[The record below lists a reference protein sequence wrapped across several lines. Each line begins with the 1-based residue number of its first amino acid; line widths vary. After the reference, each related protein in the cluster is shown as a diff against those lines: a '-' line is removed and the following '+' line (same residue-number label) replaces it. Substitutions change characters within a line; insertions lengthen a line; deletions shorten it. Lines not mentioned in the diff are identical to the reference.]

1 MEIQGKRV
9 LVLGGAGLVGMAI
22 CHQLIQHQP
31 EKIIVSSLK
40 ESEALEACEILQST
54 VHQVEIVPEFG
65 NIFVRLELKDHSWQS
80 ILDRPELRSILIK
93 DNLEDLSSEGLQ
105 ASFLYQLLCRHR
117 PHIVI
122 DCVNSATGVAYQDI
136 FSASFNVRKSLVK
149 VRESG
154 VGQEDL
160 NDATERMLCTMY
172 IPQIIRH
179 VQIFNEAMREVGTG
193 IYVKIGTSG
202 TGGMGL
208 NIPYTHSEEKPSRML
223 LSKASVAGAHSL
235 LLFLMA
241 RTPGGPIIKEVKPAA
256 AIAWKKIAHGEIR
269 LKGKPVELFDCPIPD
284 APSIAQAVNISA
296 KGYWD
301 SLGRNLSTAY
311 IDTGENGI
319 FSTGEFEA
327 ISAAGQMELIT
338 PEEIA
343 GTVVFEILGGNTGHD
358 IVNALDNS
366 VMGPTYRAGVM
377 RSSALEKLK
386 ELEEIHGTDSVS
398 FELIG
403 PFISKLLFEAHLIKK
418 SCKTMSSWRSMSAE
432 DLNRKVEDL
441 IRTDQDLRAYILSVG
456 IGILLPD
463 GKTLLRGPQLKIPVH
478 KQERLEQPE
487 ENTINRW
494 AKDGWVDL
502 RPQNIALW
510 KERIQRIF
518 QEMESI
524 PEQDTS
530 SKYIRTKNYWTKDE
544 NINVGKLVGWVL
556 TVEEESQRMKD

>member
-9 LVLGGAGLVGMAI
+9 LVLGGAGLVGMAV
-22 CHQLIQHQP
+22 CHQLIRHRP
-31 EKIIVSSLK
+31 EKIIVSSLR
-40 ESEALEACEILQST
+40 ESEALEACEILKST
-54 VHQVEIVPEFG
+54 PHQVEILPAFG
-65 NIFVRLELKDHSWQS
+65 NIFVRTELKDLSWNE
-80 ILDRPELRSILIK
+80 ILEDPKLREMLIQ
-93 DNLEDLSSEGLQ
+93 DNLEDLSQTVLEN
-105 ASFLYQLLCRHR
+105 SFLYQLLQQHR

-122 DCVNSATGVAYQDI
+122 DSINSATGVAYQDI
-136 FSASFNVRKSLVK
+136 FSAGFKVRKNLRK
-149 VRESG
+149 AREDASAL
-154 VGQEDL
+154 EEL
-160 NDATERMLCTMY
+160 NHATEKMLCTMY

-179 VQIFNEAMREVGTG
+179 VQIFNEAMREVKTG

-241 RTPGGPIIKEVKPAA
+241 RTPGGPIIKEIKPAA

-269 LKGKPVELFDCPIPD
+269 LKGKPVELFDCPLENAI
-284 APSIAQAVNISA
+284 SLEEAVSKFSNTCW
-296 KGYWD
+296 K
-301 SLGRNLSTAY
+301 SLDKNLETAY

-366 VMGPTYRAGVM
+366 VMGPTYRAGVL
-377 RSSALEKLK
+377 RFSALEKLK
-386 ELEEIHGTDSVS
+386 ELEDLHHSDSVS

-403 PFISKLLFEAHLIKK
+403 PFISKLLFEAYLIKK
-418 SCKTMSSWRSMSAE
+418 VCATMTRFRNISSDE
-432 DLNRKVEDL
+432 LNAGLKELVE
-441 IRTDQDLRAYILSVG
+441 RDQELRASILSVG

-463 GKTLLRGPQLKIPVH
+463 GKSFLRGPELKIPTH
-478 KQERLEQPE
+478 KQVEIQSLDEAKVDQ
-487 ENTINRW
+487 W

-502 RPQNIALW
+502 RPQNVALW
-510 KERIQRIF
+510 QERVQRIF
-518 QEMESI
+518 QEMEAI

-530 SKYIRTKNYWTKDE
+530 SRYIRTKNYWTKDE
-544 NINVGKLVGWVL
+544 EINVGKLVGWVL
-556 TVEEESQRMKD
+556 SIEEEAQRMKD